1 VKRDKSRFKRLTTLL
16 PFQDVTHPKVVAHST
31 VVQVGNLKI
40 EKRDAVLEA
49 VLAKS
54 RREDLEARLRAD
66 RENVQMKQVLAQS
79 KQGNTYADVC

>member
-1 VKRDKSRFKRLTTLL
+1 VVVNTSHVWKSA
-16 PFQDVTHPKVVAHST
+16 QS
-31 VVQVGNLKI
+31 GNLKI